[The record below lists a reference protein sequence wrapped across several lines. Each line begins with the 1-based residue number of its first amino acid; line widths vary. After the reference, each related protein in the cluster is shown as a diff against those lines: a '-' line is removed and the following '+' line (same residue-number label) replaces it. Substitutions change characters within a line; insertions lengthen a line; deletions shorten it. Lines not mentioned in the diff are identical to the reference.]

1 MYRPSPGRSLPATL
15 VALLLLAGGIE
26 SNPGPASSGTSGIEF
41 GLLNAR
47 SAVHKAALI
56 HDVIADCK
64 LDVLA
69 LTETW
74 VTSDAPDAIKLD
86 VAPPGYQVIHQP
98 RGSSSDKRGG
108 GVAIVHRDSITVR
121 PIDVGKPSEFEA
133 LAVVDSSRQ
142 CRLHLQTACTVTRQF
157 CDQFADIL
165 DQLVTAKQRFVV
177 CGDFNCPCDDNCQL
191 DDKLVDV
198 LQWYDLVQHVV
209 DATRGDNTLDL
220 LLTSSDD
227 ASLLTKVCVKSTCFS
242 DHCLVT
248 SRLQVLRQ
256 TPTTALSVP
265 RPTTCRPGR
274 FPL

>member
-86 VAPPGYQVIHQP
+86 VALPGYQVIHQP

-121 PIDVGKPSEFEA
+121 PIDVSKPSEFEA
-133 LAVVDSSRQ
+133 LAV
-142 CRLHLQTACTVTRQF
+142 RLTTPSTVH
-157 CDQFADIL
+157 
-165 DQLVTAKQRFVV
+165 VNVV
-177 CGDFNCPCDDNCQL
+177 CIYRPPAPSPASS
-191 DDKLVDV
+191 
-198 LQWYDLVQHVV
+198 
-209 DATRGDNTLDL
+209 ATNSPTY
-220 LLTSSDD
+220 LTNW
-227 ASLLTKVCVKSTCFS
+227 
-242 DHCLVT
+242 
-248 SRLQVLRQ
+248 
-256 TPTTALSVP
+256 
-265 RPTTCRPGR
+265 
-274 FPL
+274 